1 MRPTIYDVAARTGVS
16 VTTVSRVLNG
26 ASGVHPTTQDR
37 VMRAIRELDYAPRAA
52 ARALGSQKVTNL
64 GLIVPDVRNPF
75 FAEVVHWTTEA
86 VRREHFALV
95 VTNAGHDGDVQE
107 HLDLLRRGTVAGM
120 LVSTA
125 AAADADI
132 GAAAERGLPI
142 VLVARDTE
150 TSVVPAVVTDD
161 VLGGQ
166 LAARHLLQEG
176 HQRFAVVTEPL
187 KWKPAQDRVRGFLS
201 EVRKDGRG
209 TVQEIVAE
217 GFGLEAGY
225 QACAEQLGKS
235 RPPTAIFAT
244 TDMLALGVLRWLTD
258 WSFNVPEE
266 VSVVGYDGTLLG
278 ALANPPLTTVRQ
290 PLEEMVRT
298 AVATL
303 LELVAHPERLPR
315 KVVLPPSLVLRQSTR
330 TKHRGYLDSRSG

>member
-1 MRPTIYDVAARTGVS
+1 MRATIYDVAARTGVS

-26 ASGVHPTTQDR
+26 ANGVHPTTQDK
-37 VMRAIRELDYAPRAA
+37 VLRAIRELDYAPRAA

-86 VRREHFALV
+86 VRREHYALV
-95 VTNAGHDGDVQE
+95 VTNAGPDGDIQE
-107 HLDLLRRGTVAGM
+107 HLELLRRGTVAGM

-125 AAADADI
+125 AAEDARM
-132 GAAAERGLPI
+132 GEVAHRGLPI

-166 LAARHLLQEG
+166 LAARHLLLEG

-187 KWKPAQDRVRGFLS
+187 KWKPSQDRLRGFLA

-225 QACAEQLGKS
+225 QALADGMDKS

-244 TDMLALGVLRWLTD
+244 TDMLALGVLRVLAD
-258 WSFNVPEE
+258 WRLKVPEE

-278 ALANPPLTTVRQ
+278 ALASPPLTTIRQ

-303 LELVAHPERLPR
+303 LELIADPDRLPR
-315 KVVLPPSLVLRQSTR
+315 KVVLPPALVLRQSTR
-330 TKHRGYLDSRSG
+330 TKNQAHTGSGRA